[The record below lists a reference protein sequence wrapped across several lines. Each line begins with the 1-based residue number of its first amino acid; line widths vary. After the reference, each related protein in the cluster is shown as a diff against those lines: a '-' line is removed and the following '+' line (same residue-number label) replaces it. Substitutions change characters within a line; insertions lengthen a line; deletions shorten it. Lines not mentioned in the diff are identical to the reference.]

1 MKNSPKS
8 MHETYPVGMLCVV
21 ERPCVGNEANSFA
34 LVYENYLLGGQHHGV
49 SLIFPNGNYD
59 GFSEECCES
68 LSVTP
73 VKMLANYSQYDFKNA
88 GQLNH
93 DFNRGLFDNAF
104 DKTGKVRTDHK
115 NRY

>member
-1 MKNSPKS
+1 

-73 VKMLANYSQYDFKNA
+73 VKMLANYSHYDFKNA

-93 DFNRGLFDNAF
+93 DFNRGLFNSAF
-104 DKTGKVRTDHK
+104 DKTGKVHNDRK
-115 NRY
+115 NSY